1 MTIRSNVEFIL
12 EVKGMTKSE
21 LADLLGVDLSGV
33 YRYLDGNNI
42 GLKTICAIAKALE
55 VKPSD
60 LIATP
65 SLRARKNIHE
75 ETNIQETPKPVKVS
89 MPCPC
94 CGTRL
99 SLTIEKD
106 LK

>member
-21 LADLLGVDLSGV
+21 LADLLEIARPSLT
-33 YRYLDGNNI
+33 RFLDSNNI
-42 GLKTICAIAKALE
+42 GLKTIVTIAKALE

-60 LIATP
+60 LITTP
-65 SLRARKNIHE
+65 SLRARKNIHDE
-75 ETNIQETPKPVKVS
+75 SDVQETPKPVKVS

-94 CGTRL
+94 CGNRL
-99 SLTIEKD
+99 NLTIEKG
-106 LK
+106 

>member
-42 GLKTICAIAKALE
+42 GLKTIVAIAKALE

-60 LIATP
+60 LLTTP
-65 SLRARKNIHE
+65 SLRARKNIHFE
-75 ETNIQETPKPVKVS
+75 SDVQETPKPVKVNV
-89 MPCPC
+89 PCPC
-94 CGTRL
+94 CGTKL
-99 SLTIEKD
+99 NITIEKA
-106 LK
+106 